1 MERQAETT
9 IEPPQDG
16 AVDPRAGLGR
26 IGAAIAV
33 GAGFCFLL
41 GVRQGEEWA
50 VEPERGVASEVILLW
65 VLVVLIAVVPAIVIG
80 RSAWPRRRVG
90 LLGLIVAMTL
100 AALVGFGLS
109 TGIGGER
116 GFPEDNIPWGILFGL
131 VSTSIGAGFGYELG
145 SVIRRRGEGSQLPP
159 NERWVLFGLGAIVVL
174 LAALVVLALIDA
186 IVFGES

>member
-9 IEPPQDG
+9 VEPPRDG
-16 AVDPRAGLGR
+16 SVDPRAGLGQ
-26 IGAAIAV
+26 IAAAIAV
-33 GAGFCFLL
+33 AAGFSFLL

-65 VLVVLIAVVPAIVIG
+65 VLAVLIAVVPAIVIG

-90 LLGLIVAMTL
+90 LLGLIVAMTP

-116 GFPEDNIPWGILFGL
+116 GFPEDNIAWGILFGL
-131 VSTSIGAGFGYELG
+131 IATSVGAGFGYEVG
-145 SVIRRRGEGSQLPP
+145 SVIRRQVQRSDLPT
-159 NERWVLFGLGAIVVL
+159 NERWVLYGLGVIVVL
-174 LAALVVLALIDA
+174 LAALVVLAFIDA
-186 IVFGES
+186 IVFGTS